1 MLRGGKKRIITPVS
15 ESPRRQSKD
24 GRPIGAFDT
33 GFRTIRVLTYA
44 AAINE
49 GLRQCLDKYP
59 EVFIVGEGV
68 PDPSGIF
75 GTTLGLQ
82 EKYGRARVM
91 DMPVSE
97 NGLTGICIGA
107 AISGLRPVMTHQ
119 RIDFSLLSF
128 DQIVNCAAK
137 WFYMFGGKRSV
148 PIVIRMII
156 GRGWGQGAQHSQSLQ
171 SLYAHIPGLKVVM
184 PTFPSD
190 AKGMLIS
197 AVKDNNPVI
206 FIEHRWLH
214 QVTGDVPEGYYEAN
228 LNQAAV
234 IKRGRDVTIICV
246 SYMTIE
252 GLKAARILKKENINA
267 EIIDL
272 RSLKPID
279 MKTIIKSLK
288 KTGRVVITDTGVK
301 YLGIGAEILAE
312 ILEYDRNILK
322 ASPIRISL
330 PDLPTPTSFR
340 LAENY
345 YPTYKTMVEKILIM
359 FGKSKQHTQKI
370 IKGLKSKE
378 KVYSDVPDKNFTG
391 PF

>member
-1 MLRGGKKRIITPVS
+1 MLNHRS
-15 ESPRRQSKD
+15 ERS
-24 GRPIGAFDT
+24 I
-33 GFRTIRVLTYA
+33 TYA
-44 AAINE
+44 EAINE
-49 GLRQCLDKYP
+49 ALRQCLDKYP
-59 EVFIVGEGV
+59 EVFLVGEGV

-82 EKYGRARVM
+82 DKYGRERVM

-107 AISGLRPVMTHQ
+107 AISGLRPIMTHQ

-148 PIVIRMII
+148 PLVIRMII

-184 PTFPSD
+184 PASPSD

-197 AVKDNNPVI
+197 AVKDKNPVI

-214 QVTGDVPEGYYEAN
+214 QITGLVPKNYFEAN

-234 IKRGRDVTIICV
+234 VKRGSDVTIIGI

-252 GLKAARILKKENINA
+252 ALKAARILKIENINA

-288 KTGRVVITDTGVK
+288 KTGRVVIADTGVK
-301 YLGIGAEILAE
+301 FLGIGAEILAQ
-312 ILEYDRNILK
+312 ILEHDRNILK
-322 ASPIRISL
+322 ARPFRLSL

-345 YPTYKTMVEKILIM
+345 YPTYKTLVEKIM
-359 FGKSKQHTQKI
+359 AMAGKSDVYIKKI
-370 IKGLKSKE
+370 ISSLKSKE
-378 KVYSDVPDKNFTG
+378 EVYSDVPDKSFTG

>member
-1 MLRGGKKRIITPVS
+1 MLRGGKKRIITCA
-15 ESPRRQSKD
+15 Q
-24 GRPIGAFDT
+24 
-33 GFRTIRVLTYA
+33 
-44 AAINE
+44 AINE

-82 EKYGRARVM
+82 DKYGRDRVM

-97 NGLTGICIGA
+97 NGMTGICIGA
-107 AISGLRPVMTHQ
+107 AISGLRPIMTHQ

-148 PIVIRMII
+148 PLVIRMII

-184 PTFPSD
+184 PAFPSD
-190 AKGMLIS
+190 AKGMLIA

-214 QVTGDVPEGYYEAN
+214 QIKGIVPGNYFEAD
-228 LNQAAV
+228 LNKASV
-234 IKRGRDVTIICV
+234 IKRGSDVTIVCV

-288 KTGRVVITDTGVK
+288 KTGRVVIADTGVK
-301 YLGIGAEILAE
+301 FLGIGAEILAQ
-312 ILEYDRNILK
+312 IGEYDHNILK
-322 ASPIRISL
+322 ARPLRLSL

-345 YPTYKTMVEKILIM
+345 YPTYKTIVEKIMTM
-359 FGKSKQHTQKI
+359 FRKSDMHTKKI
-370 IKGLKSKE
+370 ISSLKSKE
-378 KVYSDVPDKNFTG
+378 ETYSDVPDKSFTG

>member
-1 MLRGGKKRIITPVS
+1 MLNASKKRIITCA
-15 ESPRRQSKD
+15 Q
-24 GRPIGAFDT
+24 
-33 GFRTIRVLTYA
+33 
-44 AAINE
+44 AINE
-49 GLRQCLDKYP
+49 ALRQCLDKYP

-82 EKYGRARVM
+82 DKYGRDRVM

-107 AISGLRPVMTHQ
+107 AISGLRPIMIHQ

-148 PIVIRMII
+148 PLVIRMII

-171 SLYAHIPGLKVVM
+171 ALYAHIPGLKVVM
-184 PTFPSD
+184 PAFPYD

-214 QVTGDVPEGYYEAN
+214 QIKGIVPGNYFEAD
-228 LNQAAV
+228 LNKASV
-234 IKRGRDVTIICV
+234 IKRGSDVTIVCV

-288 KTGRVVITDTGVK
+288 KTGRVVIADTGVK
-301 YLGIGAEILAE
+301 FLGIGAEILAQ
-312 ILEYDRNILK
+312 IGEYDHNILK
-322 ASPIRISL
+322 ARPLRLSS
-330 PDLPTPTSFR
+330 PDLPAPTSFR

-345 YPTYKTMVEKILIM
+345 YPTYKTIVSKILIM

-370 IKGLKSKE
+370 INGLKLKE
-378 KVYSDVPDKNFTG
+378 KVYSDVPDKSFTG